1 LQIAEYAWEGGA
13 AGMAELLARTAR
25 TADDAG
31 CDVIGILSRVDPIAS
46 LETIGREVMP
56 AVAEAD

>member
-1 LQIAEYAWEGGA
+1 
-13 AGMAELLARTAR
+13 MAQTLARIAR

-46 LETIGREVMP
+46 LETISREVMP
-56 AVAEAD
+56 AVGEA